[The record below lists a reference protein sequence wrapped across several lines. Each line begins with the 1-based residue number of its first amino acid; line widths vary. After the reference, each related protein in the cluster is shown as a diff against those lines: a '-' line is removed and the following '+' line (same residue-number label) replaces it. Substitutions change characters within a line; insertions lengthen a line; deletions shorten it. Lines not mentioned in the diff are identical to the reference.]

1 MAKLGINTGSSAND
15 GTGDSLRVAGGK
27 INTNFDE
34 IYSNFGDGTN
44 LSAGIVTNIT
54 AGNFISISTSFG
66 DVTITGLANTEN
78 ITAESLVVTG
88 ISTVGVITG
97 ATSLGVGS
105 IYAIDL
111 TASGAVIANNFV
123 GDGSALTGL
132 ASTDTVST
140 SSLVVSGISTLG
152 IVTDVTSIKVT
163 DLYVSNLVGFAPY
176 AEVAGLATFATNAGI
191 ATYADSAGIATFA
204 PNAGL
209 STHATTAGVSS
220 YHSSWVVGEDPTNNS
235 HYRFTGPGVQSTDD
249 DPQLYL
255 VRGQVYR
262 FTNQMG
268 RHPLQIQ
275 TTVNGSVGTP
285 YTDGITNSA
294 TVNGDMIWDIQMDA
308 PNQLYYQC
316 QTHGS
321 MGGAI
326 EILSNDTD
334 FAGYA
339 DFAGIS
345 TYADSAGIATYA
357 SSSGV
362 STNSTFATYS
372 NLAGIATYADSAGIA
387 TYASSAGI
395 ATYAPNAGVSTYSDT
410 SGISTFSGYATLAGV
425 STYSDTSGIATYAS
439 SAGIATYASSAGI
452 ATYAD
457 SAGIATYAPNA
468 GLSTNATYAGYA
480 TTAGIATVSV
490 NSQGLTGTPDI
501 TVDSLTANELVV
513 SGVTTLGNV
522 NGTYFGNGSNLT
534 GVVID
539 QTTQTFSQLII
550 TGVSTLGVVTGIQAI
565 SGDQYYGTKFTG
577 AFSGDGSDL
586 TGVVASGSIGLSLDN
601 SFVGAAY
608 TEINM
613 VYDGSLDA
621 SFVAVG
627 DTGTFTITGLANTA
641 QTQSDSLVVTG
652 VSTLGV
658 ITGATSIQ
666 VSEIYGDNFSGN
678 SGSADQVKTQSQS
691 LDVDYNVTFVEGNNG
706 SPTNENVFTKA
717 NLTYNTFSNILS
729 APNVSASSSVTA
741 ATFYGD
747 GSGIT
752 NITSVGTGVSVQ
764 DGGSLVGTA
773 STINFGNNL
782 SVTPVSAGI
791 ITVTASGGSGITTAI
806 ISADTLY
813 VAGIATI
820 ANSAFHIG
828 QQDDAIQASS
838 SMILGGSDGNQG
850 INFTGT
856 NISDA
861 NSTFF
866 KNIRVNKV
874 GSGFKYDLEFHSN
887 GYASGDIGDF
897 IFYKRGT
904 SSQRTERMRLTGED
918 GNLNVVG
925 IVTGASFSGDGS
937 ELVDGRWTLGAD
949 GTNNYTFTG
958 IGFTQTTND
967 PDFYLARGR
976 VYEFVNGMGAHG
988 FQIQDTP
995 NGTIGNPYNNGVT
1008 NNGSNNGT
1016 IKIEVPFNA
1025 PDTLYYQCVS
1035 HTGMGGTI
1043 FIYPA
1048 LR

>member
-191 ATYADSAGIATFA
+191 ATYADSAGIATFT

-235 HYRFTGPGVQSTDD
+235 HYRFTGPGVSTDQD

-275 TTVNGSVGTP
+275 ATVNGSVGTP

-326 EILSNDTD
+326 EILSNDVD

-387 TYASSAGI
+387 TYA
-395 ATYAPNAGVSTYSDT
+395 
-410 SGISTFSGYATLAGV
+410 
-425 STYSDTSGIATYAS
+425 
-439 SAGIATYASSAGI
+439 
-452 ATYAD
+452 
-457 SAGIATYAPNA
+457 PNA

-501 TVDSLTANELVV
+501 TVSSLTANELVV

-658 ITGATSIQ
+658 ITGATSIE
-666 VSEIYGDNFSGN
+666 VGEIYGNNFSGN

-717 NLTYNTFSNILS
+717 NLTYNTFSDILS

-752 NITSVGTGVSVQ
+752 NVTAVGTGVSVQ

-773 STINFGNNL
+773 ATINFGNNL

-791 ITVTASGGSGITTAI
+791 VTVTASGGSGSGITTAI
-806 ISADTLY
+806 ISADSLV
-813 VAGIATI
+813 VAGV
-820 ANSAFHIG
+820 
-828 QQDDAIQASS
+828 
-838 SMILGGSDGNQG
+838 
-850 INFTGT
+850 
-856 NISDA
+856 
-861 NSTFF
+861 ST
-866 KNIRVNKV
+866 
-874 GSGFKYDLEFHSN
+874 L
-887 GYASGDIGDF
+887 
-897 IFYKRGT
+897 
-904 SSQRTERMRLTGED
+904 
-918 GNLNVVG
+918 G
-925 IVTGASFSGDGS
+925 IVTGVQAISSGQYYGDGS